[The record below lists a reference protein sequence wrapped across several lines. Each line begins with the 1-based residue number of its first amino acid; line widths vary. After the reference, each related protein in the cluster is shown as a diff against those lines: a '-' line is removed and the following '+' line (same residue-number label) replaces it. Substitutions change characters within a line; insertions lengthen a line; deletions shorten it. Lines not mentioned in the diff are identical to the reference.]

1 MKKDYNKFGF
11 KDFIQDTSFIRAVQE
26 NPEDLEAFLAENGCK
41 ENRDEIEKA
50 WKYVKGNDLSSNEV
64 NALWARIAQDTFLK
78 EDAKIVRRK
87 RFPWGKI
94 AAMLVVACCSAAFLY
109 YYIIRGE
116 ERPSGDWETLMEAYL
131 ADTVANKENVL
142 LALSEA
148 NRLELEEYAP
158 VVSCNDDHSI
168 TTGNSRYLSSETSQE
183 TPDYHLLMTPKGKMS
198 QLHLP
203 DGTKVWLNAQTRV
216 LFPNKFPQSRR
227 EIFVEGEIYIEV
239 APDATRP
246 FVVKTKQNDIQ
257 VLGTRFDVRTT
268 ETGVTQVALV
278 SGKVAV
284 TNHTQKKEV
293 LLLPDQLLEISD
305 RDYTISEVDAQK
317 LIAWKS
323 GIYSYE
329 AELLDKILEDLAQY
343 YGVQLTFHQRGHT
356 RYTGKLTVSQ
366 SFDNLLEGLKN
377 IAPITYTKEGERY
390 IINIQK

>member
-50 WKYVKGNDLSSNEV
+50 WKYVKENDLSSNEV
-64 NALWARIAQDTFLK
+64 NALWTRIAQDTFLK

-87 RFPWGKI
+87 RFLWGKI

-131 ADTVANKENVL
+131 TDTVVNKENVL

-329 AELLDKILEDLAQY
+329 AELLDKILEDLARY
-343 YGVQLTFHQRGHT
+343 YGVQLAFRQRGHT

>member
-50 WKYVKGNDLSSNEV
+50 WKYVKENDLSSNEV
-64 NALWARIAQDTFLK
+64 NALWARIVQDTFLK

-94 AAMLVVACCSAAFLY
+94 AAMLVVACCSAVFLY

>member
-158 VVSCNDDHSI
+158 VVSCNDDRSI
-168 TTGNSRYLSSETSQE
+168 TTGNSRYLSTETSQE

-203 DGTKVWLNAQTRV
+203 DGTKIWLNAQTRV

-329 AELLDKILEDLAQY
+329 AELLDKILEDLARY
-343 YGVQLTFHQRGHT
+343 YGVQLAFRQRGHT

>member
-50 WKYVKGNDLSSNEV
+50 WKYVKENDLSSNEV
-64 NALWARIAQDTFLK
+64 NALWTRIAQDTFLK

-87 RFPWGKI
+87 RFLWGKI

-116 ERPSGDWETLMEAYL
+116 ERPSGNWETLMEAYL

-168 TTGNSRYLSSETSQE
+168 TTGNNRYLSSETSRE

-329 AELLDKILEDLAQY
+329 AELLDKILEDLARY
-343 YGVQLTFHQRGHT
+343 YGVQLAFRQRGHT

>member
-26 NPEDLEAFLAENGCK
+26 NPENLEAFLAENGCK

-116 ERPSGDWETLMEAYL
+116 ERPSGNWETLMEAYL

-168 TTGNSRYLSSETSQE
+168 TTGNSRYLSSETSRE

-329 AELLDKILEDLAQY
+329 AELLDKILEDLARY
-343 YGVQLTFHQRGHT
+343 YGVQLAFRQRGHT

>member
-87 RFPWGKI
+87 RFLWGKI

-168 TTGNSRYLSSETSQE
+168 TTGNNRYLSSETSRE

-329 AELLDKILEDLAQY
+329 AELLDKILEDLARY

>member
-26 NPEDLEAFLAENGCK
+26 NPENLEAFLAENGCK

-87 RFPWGKI
+87 RFLWGKI

-116 ERPSGDWETLMEAYL
+116 ERPSGNWETLMEAYL

-168 TTGNSRYLSSETSQE
+168 TTGNNRYLSSETSRE

-329 AELLDKILEDLAQY
+329 AELLDKILEDLARY
-343 YGVQLTFHQRGHT
+343 YGVQLAFRQRGHT

>member
-11 KDFIQDTSFIRAVQE
+11 KDFIQDTSFIHAVQE
-26 NPEDLEAFLAENGCK
+26 NPENLEAFLAENGCK

-116 ERPSGDWETLMEAYL
+116 ERPSGNWETLMEAYL

-168 TTGNSRYLSSETSQE
+168 TTGNSRYLSSETSRE

-239 APDATRP
+239 APDTTRP

-268 ETGVTQVALV
+268 GTGVTQVALI

-343 YGVQLTFHQRGHT
+343 YGVQLAFRQRGHT
-356 RYTGKLTVSQ
+356 PYTGKLTVSQ

>member
-50 WKYVKGNDLSSNEV
+50 WKYVKENDLSSNEV

-116 ERPSGDWETLMEAYL
+116 ERPSGNWETLMEAYL

-148 NRLELEEYAP
+148 NRLELEEYTP

-305 RDYTISEVDAQK
+305 QDYTISEVDAQK

-329 AELLDKILEDLAQY
+329 AELLDKILEDLARY
-343 YGVQLTFHQRGHT
+343 YGVQLAFRQRGHT

>member
-50 WKYVKGNDLSSNEV
+50 WKYVKENDLSSNEV
-64 NALWARIAQDTFLK
+64 NALWTRIAQDTFLK

-116 ERPSGDWETLMEAYL
+116 ERPSGNWETLMEAYL

-168 TTGNSRYLSSETSQE
+168 TTGNNRYLSSETSRE

-329 AELLDKILEDLAQY
+329 AELLDKILEDLARY
-343 YGVQLTFHQRGHT
+343 YGVQLAFRQRGHT

>member
-26 NPEDLEAFLAENGCK
+26 NPENLEAFLAENGCK

-50 WKYVKGNDLSSNEV
+50 WKYVKENDLSSNEV
-64 NALWARIAQDTFLK
+64 NALWTRIAQDTFLK

-87 RFPWGKI
+87 RFLWGKI

-116 ERPSGDWETLMEAYL
+116 ERPSGNWETLMEAYL

-168 TTGNSRYLSSETSQE
+168 TTGNSRYLSSETSRE

-329 AELLDKILEDLAQY
+329 AELLDKILEDLARY
-343 YGVQLTFHQRGHT
+343 YGVQLAFRQRGHT

>member
-1 MKKDYNKFGF
+1 MKKDYNKFDF

-26 NPEDLEAFLAENGCK
+26 NPEDLEAFLAENECK

-50 WKYVKGNDLSSNEV
+50 WKYVKENDLSSNEV

-109 YYIIRGE
+109 YYIIRGD
-116 ERPSGDWETLMEAYL
+116 ERPSEDWETLMEAYL

-305 RDYTISEVDAQK
+305 QDYTISEVDAQK

-329 AELLDKILEDLAQY
+329 AELLDKILEDLARY
-343 YGVQLTFHQRGHT
+343 YGVQLAFRQRGHT